1 MYRQIA
7 QIAQVWYLS
16 PIENLCNLRNLWKN
30 SHSCTKEE
38 LMYANLSP
46 GAIGIRTDLTGT
58 LDLAARH
65 GWAGADLP
73 AAAAAQLAA
82 EQSPEH
88 VAALVAASGLRLGG
102 WGLPLNWRVTYDRAA
117 LSELD
122 AQAALA
128 ARLGCTRVYTWIMPG
143 SNDRPFRE
151 NFAYHVAQLRP
162 VAEVLAA
169 HGCRLGLEF
178 IGPRTLRAPL
188 RYGFIYSAEAM
199 LWLAEA
205 VGPNVGLLLDCYHW
219 YTGAGAACDISAL
232 RADDIVYVHV
242 NDAPADTALEA
253 QLDQVRCLPA
263 ASGVIDIEGFL
274 GALRAIGYAG
284 PVTPE
289 PFDRA
294 LAELPADQACARA
307 RAAMQA
313 IGL

>member
-1 MYRQIA
+1 
-7 QIAQVWYLS
+7 
-16 PIENLCNLRNLWKN
+16 
-30 SHSCTKEE
+30 
-38 LMYANLSP
+38 MYANLSP
-46 GAIGIRTDLTGT
+46 GAIGIRTDLAGT

-82 EQSPEH
+82 EQSPER
-88 VAALVAASGLRLGG
+88 VAELVAAAGVRLGG
-102 WGLPLNWRVTYDRAA
+102 WGLPLEWRAPYGRGA
-117 LSELD
+117 LHELD

-128 ARLGCTRVYTWIMPG
+128 ARLGCTRAYTWVMPG
-143 SNDRPFRE
+143 SDERPFRE
-151 NFAYHVAQLRP
+151 NFAFHVAQLRP
-162 VAEVLAA
+162 AAEVLAA

-199 LWLAEA
+199 LGLAEA
-205 VGPNVGLLLDCYHW
+205 IGPNAGLLLDCYHW
-219 YTGAGAACDISAL
+219 YTAAGAPCDIAAL
-232 RADDIVYVHV
+232 RAGDIVYVHV
-242 NDAPADTALEA
+242 NDAPADTPLDA
-253 QLDQVRCLPA
+253 QLDQVRCLPGA
-263 ASGVIDIEGFL
+263 TGVIDIAGFL
-274 GALRAIGYAG
+274 GALRAIGYDG

-294 LAELPADQACARA
+294 LAELPPDQASASA